1 MSDTPPDREL
11 LDGPSIELTYPLL
24 QELPGAVV
32 VLDGDG
38 DVQFLNRVAE
48 LRLGKARDEVVDRD
62 FFTEVLPRLG
72 EHGYG
77 DRYRKLVRTGG
88 VALAWE
94 ETLAVGDDDRLLS
107 FGVRMVEA
115 QDEVRGLMLIE
126 DRSQL
131 AGERDRRRHAE
142 RLAAVGDLAAGA
154 AHEINNPLASI
165 KGFAQLLARD
175 TLDRG
180 QQQALEIIS
189 QECTRV
195 ARIVDNLLEFATQ
208 QRTRG
213 VEAIDIS
220 AAATAILSLKRY
232 ALETSGIRLETDL
245 EEGLSCVDAE
255 KGAIHRLVLI
265 LIGHAE
271 KCMRGREEGVLTVRT
286 REANDGVALYV
297 SNDGPP
303 IPRREL
309 AGLLETTSEDD
320 HGLSLNSAELIVRDH
335 GGRMWIESGNSGGTT
350 VTVRLPRGA
359 DSEPSEKPA
368 EQRPVRTQRI
378 DPQPVKIL
386 IADDEPTLRLA
397 LTMFLGRHGYEI
409 HQAEDVPGARKLI
422 ADHDFEIALID
433 ARMPGDGLT
442 LLDELDRSPDWKGQ
456 AVLMTGDH
464 SLPRVR
470 DEVRAGRPNLT
481 KPFDMM
487 DAVRLIEGLT
497 RSTGETSER
506 KVSSWM
512 SS

>member
-1 MSDTPPDREL
+1 M
-11 LDGPSIELTYPLL
+11 LDENGN
-24 QELPGAVV
+24 VDFV
-32 VLDGDG
+32 
-38 DVQFLNRVAE
+38 NRVAE
-48 LRLGKARDEVVDRD
+48 LRLGKARDEVLDRD
-62 FFTEVLPRLG
+62 FFTEVIPRLG

-77 DRYRKLVRTGG
+77 DRYRKMVRTRGS
-88 VALAWE
+88 ALAWE
-94 ETLAVGDDDRLLS
+94 ETLPIGDERRLLS
-107 FGVRMVEA
+107 FGVRLVETT
-115 QDEVRGLMLIE
+115 EGPRGLLLIE

-131 AGERDRRRHAE
+131 ASERERRRHAE

-189 QECTRV
+189 QECSRV
-195 ARIVDNLLEFATQ
+195 ARIVDNLLDFATQ
-208 QRTRG
+208 QRMRG
-213 VEAIDIS
+213 AEPVDVSGAVES
-220 AAATAILSLKRY
+220 ILSLKRY
-232 ALETSGIRLETDL
+232 ALETSGIQLKLDL
-245 EEGLSCVDAE
+245 EKGLSRVDAE

-265 LIGHAE
+265 LVGHAE
-271 KCMRGREEGVLTVRT
+271 KCLRGGVEGVLSVRT
-286 REANDGVALYV
+286 REANDGIALYV
-297 SNDGPP
+297 SNDGPA

-309 AGLLETTSEDD
+309 ASLLEMTDEDD
-320 HGLSLNSAELIVRDH
+320 HGLSLNSADMIVRDH
-335 GGRMWIESGNSGGTT
+335 GGRLWVESSEGGGTT
-350 VTVRLPRGA
+350 VTVRLPRGK
-359 DSEPSEKPA
+359 DSDPA
-368 EQRPVRTQRI
+368 VESAPEAPARRAPTE
-378 DPQPVKIL
+378 PQPVKIL

-409 HQAEDVPGARKLI
+409 HQAEDVPSARKLI
-422 ADHDFEIALID
+422 GEHNFEIALVD

-442 LLDELDRSPDWKGQ
+442 LLDELDRSPDWEGQ

-487 DAVRLIEGLT
+487 DAVRLIESLT
-497 RSTGETSER
+497 SRSGESSEPR
-506 KVSSWM
+506 VSSWM